1 MNVEKILVT
10 LFASLSQSLAT
21 TIIMTKLK
29 KNLCKKN
36 LFMFFVA
43 SWVYFIIGF
52 LFIPNEIRFFVFIL
66 IITILINYIL
76 NIRNKKSVL
85 YTIIITILLAISE
98 VVISLFLVILG
109 FSSLELVNNPFL
121 NMVMNVL
128 VSGLSVL
135 LSITPVLKKLFNKLL
150 GFFEK
155 QKKYIYYLYALLITL
170 YLIVSKNGLEFVLRS
185 SYYVNILILIF
196 SIVIITLVIRK
207 ELKAEQLQE
216 VNSQMLNYVTKY
228 EKIITEQ
235 GKANHEFKNQ
245 LMVIKGYA
253 KMNDSKKLID
263 YLDSITDDAKKTH
276 SSYLISQLNNF
287 PDGGIKG
294 LLYYKLSTMEDMNIS
309 YDINVGTGVKRKLS
323 SLETNMYKN
332 ITKVLGVLLDN
343 AIEAASKSKNKKILI
358 ITKKSDDK
366 IIFSIYNT
374 YTGKIDLNKIG
385 TGYTTKGKGRG
396 YGLRL
401 VEDIISTNHS
411 FDINKY
417 LEDNYYVTDLTVKI
431 KNKK

>member
-1 MNVEKILVT
+1 MSVEKILVT
-10 LFASLSQSLAT
+10 LVALLSQALAT
-21 TIIMTKLK
+21 TVIMTKLK
-29 KNLCKKN
+29 KDLSKKN
-36 LFMFFVA
+36 LFIFLIA
-43 SWVYFIIGF
+43 SWIYFIVGYF
-52 LFIPNEIRFFVFIL
+52 FIPKEIRIFIYVVV
-66 IITILINYIL
+66 IAILINFIL
-76 NIRNKKSVL
+76 GIKDKKSIVYSIASIVIMSISEIMITFVLVLFKVNSEDLANKTSFNILMNLSVSFVSIAIISIPFINKLFIRVINFFNKNKKYIHYL
-85 YTIIITILLAISE
+85 YMS
-98 VVISLFLVILG
+98 LVIL
-109 FSSLELVNNPFL
+109 
-121 NMVMNVL
+121 
-128 VSGLSVL
+128 
-135 LSITPVLKKLFNKLL
+135 
-150 GFFEK
+150 
-155 QKKYIYYLYALLITL
+155 
-170 YLIVSKNGLEFVLRS
+170 YLIIVKNGLEFVLKS
-185 SYYVNILILIF
+185 SYYVNILFLII
-196 SIVIITLVIRK
+196 SIIIITLIIKK
-207 ELKAEQLQE
+207 ELKTEQLQE
-216 VNSQMLNYVTKY
+216 INSQMLNYVTKY

-235 GKANHEFKNQ
+235 GKANHEFKNK

-309 YDINVGTGVKRKLS
+309 YDINVGNGVKRKLS

-343 AIEAASKSKNKKILI
+343 AIEASSKSKNKKILI

-411 FDINKY
+411 FGINRY

>member
-1 MNVEKILVT
+1 MITFVLVLFKVNSEDLANKTSFNILMN
-10 LFASLSQSLAT
+10 LSVSFVSIA
-21 TIIMTKLK
+21 II
-29 KNLCKKN
+29 
-36 LFMFFVA
+36 
-43 SWVYFIIGF
+43 SIPFINK
-52 LFIPNEIRFFVFIL
+52 LFIRVINFF
-66 IITILINYIL
+66 NK
-76 NIRNKKSVL
+76 NKKYIHYL
-85 YTIIITILLAISE
+85 YMS
-98 VVISLFLVILG
+98 LVIL
-109 FSSLELVNNPFL
+109 
-121 NMVMNVL
+121 
-128 VSGLSVL
+128 
-135 LSITPVLKKLFNKLL
+135 
-150 GFFEK
+150 
-155 QKKYIYYLYALLITL
+155 
-170 YLIVSKNGLEFVLRS
+170 YLIIVKNGLEFVLKS
-185 SYYVNILILIF
+185 SYYVNILFLII
-196 SIVIITLVIRK
+196 SIIIITLIIKK
-207 ELKAEQLQE
+207 ELKTEQLQE
-216 VNSQMLNYVTKY
+216 INSQMLNYVTKY

-309 YDINVGTGVKRKLS
+309 YDINVGNGVKRKLS

-343 AIEAASKSKNKKILI
+343 AIEASSKSKNKKILI

-411 FDINKY
+411 FGINRY

>member
-1 MNVEKILVT
+1 MSIGKILVT
-10 LFASLSQSLAT
+10 LFASLSQALAA

-29 KNLCKKN
+29 KDLCKKN
-36 LFMFFVA
+36 LFLFLIA
-43 SWVYFIIGF
+43 SWVYFI
-52 LFIPNEIRFFVFIL
+52 LVSMFIPNEIRFFVFI
-66 IITILINYIL
+66 IVITILINYIL
-76 NIRNKKSVL
+76 NIGNKKSVL
-85 YTIIITILLAISE
+85 YTIIITLLLAISE
-98 VVISLFLVILG
+98 VIISLFLVLLG
-109 FSSLELVNNPFL
+109 FSSVELVNNPFL
-121 NMVMNVL
+121 NMVTNVL
-128 VSGLSVL
+128 VSSLSVL
-135 LSITPVLKKLFNKLL
+135 LSITPILKKLFNKLL

-155 QKKYIYYLYALLITL
+155 HKKYIYYLYALLITL

-196 SIVIITLVIRK
+196 SIIIITLVRRK

-309 YDINVGTGVKRKLS
+309 YDINVGNGVKRKLS

-343 AIEAASKSKNKKILI
+343 AIEASSKSKNKKVLI

-401 VEDIISTNHS
+401 VDDIISTNRY
-411 FDINKY
+411 FGINRY
-417 LEDNYYVTDLTVKI
+417 LEDNYYVTDLTIKI